1 MSIVTSDPTAGSLV
15 RVDVTRVDATPAFA
29 MEPNARR
36 RRRSPHPPVPVPA
49 HDETH
54 TLTVTF
60 HPGTTA
66 VKDAVLEPA
75 GVPMDDIVQTARR
88 GRGGGKLAEADGEL
102 KVRINATHARVRALG
117 ALANTFSMD
126 WSASLSQIRVG
137 LYGGAGGAVAAVD
150 VPLEWPLN
158 GAKCRVVGLAGLA
171 PAVVAA
177 AAQRVEPSGYAT
189 VTEAL
194 RATPRMLSRRPA
206 TPRDDD
212 SLVLMIKRR
221 RDSKE

>member
-1 MSIVTSDPTAGSLV
+1 
-15 RVDVTRVDATPAFA
+15 
-29 MEPNARR
+29 MET
-36 RRRSPHPPVPVPA
+36 HPKQPVPVPA

-66 VKDAVLEPA
+66 VKDAVLEPT
-75 GVPMDDIVQTARR
+75 GVPMDDIVQAARAA
-88 GRGGGKLAEADGEL
+88 GAAEANLQKLTAEL
-102 KVRINATHARVRALG
+102 KVRINATHARCEALG

-177 AAQRVEPSGYAT
+177 AAQRVEASGYAT

-194 RATPRMLSRRPA
+194 RAT
-206 TPRDDD
+206 RDALAA
-212 SLVLMIKRR
+212 SGH
-221 RDSKE
+221 SA